1 MKHAK
6 AKSGKIGGMDYV
18 VIPENPF
25 AYFNLPDADLLK
37 ARSDLQIRL
46 LKLIK
51 ERKLTQREVGAILG
65 VSQPHVSAIMAG
77 RLKKASM
84 ETLMGYLNKLGIS
97 VEISMLEAKSAKS
110 SARTLVTA

>member
-1 MKHAK
+1 MKRTK
-6 AKSGKIGGMDYV
+6 AKTGKIGGLDYV
-18 VIPENPF
+18 VMPENAF
-25 AYFNLPDADLLK
+25 AYFGLPDADLLK

-51 ERKLTQREVGAILG
+51 ERKLTQRQVGAILD
-65 VSQPHVSAIMAG
+65 VSQPHVSAIMTG

-84 ETLMGYLNKLGIS
+84 ETLMGYLNKFGVG
-97 VEISMLEAKSAKS
+97 VEISMHEPKSPKT